1 MFILYPDSQ
10 RLEFSFQPGWIRHM
24 LKPYDFTFGPV
35 RNPFPVFWL
44 ILDGIRT
51 IQVAE
56 KHYVVR
62 KGDLIV
68 FPPGVPYQLHAEQ
81 SGDPVSY
88 LSLSCTIKLG
98 PFKFHE
104 SYPFPIITTLTD
116 SDVMTQLSDLWMT
129 AVDVFKQFATTLQRP
144 NDPNED
150 KQKQLATSLG
160 LLRVQGALHQWF
172 ACLIELL
179 LPQMPNHIPIIDPR
193 IVKVCAYIQEH
204 AHESL
209 TLEKLAAH
217 VYLSS
222 SHFSYLFRKEMG
234 QPPSQYLRN
243 HRIQMSEE
251 LLVQTDLPINEISRR
266 VGYNELSEFSRA
278 FRHAAGISPQAY
290 RKQMR
295 LMNY

>member
-1 MFILYPDSQ
+1 
-10 RLEFSFQPGWIRHM
+10 M
-24 LKPYDFTFGPV
+24 LKPHDFSFGPV
-35 RNPFPVFWL
+35 RNPLPVFWL

-51 IQVAE
+51 IQIEE
-56 KHYVVR
+56 KHHIVR

-88 LSLSCTIKLG
+88 LSLSCMIKLG

-104 SYPFPIITTLTD
+104 SYPFPMITTLTD
-116 SDVMTQLSDLWMT
+116 SDAITRLADLWMT
-129 AVDVFKQFATTLQRP
+129 SVVLFEQFATTLQRHI
-144 NDPNED
+144 DTNED
-150 KQKQLATSLG
+150 KQMQLTTSLG
-160 LLRVQGALHQWF
+160 LLRVQGAVQQWF
-172 ACLIELL
+172 ALLMELL
-179 LPQMPNHIPIIDPR
+179 LPQMPNQLPNIDPR
-193 IVKVCAYIQEH
+193 IVNVCAYIQEH

-209 TLEKLAAH
+209 SLQKLAAH

-243 HRIQMSEE
+243 HRIQISEE
-251 LLVQTDLPINEISRR
+251 LLVQTDLSINEISRR

-278 FRHAAGISPQAY
+278 FRNAAGISPQAY

-295 LMNY
+295 ITDY